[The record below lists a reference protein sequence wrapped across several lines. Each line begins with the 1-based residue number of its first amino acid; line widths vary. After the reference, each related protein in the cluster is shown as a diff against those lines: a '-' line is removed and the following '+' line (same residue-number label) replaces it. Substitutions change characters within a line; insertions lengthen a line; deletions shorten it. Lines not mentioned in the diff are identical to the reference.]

1 MVNNLGLRL
10 TMTQLANISGRAHGV
25 AATCR
30 FAAWT
35 AVAGCNM
42 DHASDAMDW
51 TLSDGTTLREL
62 TQSEPTVVV
71 VVDPSQCLR
80 CSSVL
85 AEWLDRERMSGVN
98 VELLL
103 AREPEDNERRILLTT
118 GVRTDGYLRGVQ
130 IEPLRTPI
138 ELVVDSGG
146 GVLFRAERVYG
157 PSSPLL
163 DALEDG
169 RSLREAVDA
178 LSVLEHEAN
187 QQQREME

>member
-1 MVNNLGLRL
+1 
-10 TMTQLANISGRAHGV
+10 
-25 AATCR
+25 
-30 FAAWT
+30 
-35 AVAGCNM
+35 
-42 DHASDAMDW
+42 MDW

-62 TQSEPTVVV
+62 VQSEPIVVV
-71 VVDPSQCLR
+71 VVDPSQCLL

-85 AEWLDRERMSGVN
+85 AEWLYRERMSGVN

-103 AREPEDNERRILLTT
+103 AREPENHERRILLAA
-118 GVRTDGYLRGVQ
+118 GVRADGYLRGVQ
-130 IEPLRTPI
+130 IEPQRTPI
-138 ELVVDSGG
+138 ELVVDSG

-178 LSVLEHEAN
+178 LSVLEHEAKSTTEGDGVAWN
-187 QQQREME
+187 AELQSPNTRSG

>member
-1 MVNNLGLRL
+1 M
-10 TMTQLANISGRAHGV
+10 
-25 AATCR
+25 
-30 FAAWT
+30 
-35 AVAGCNM
+35 
-42 DHASDAMDW
+42 
-51 TLSDGTTLREL
+51 LSDGTTLREL
-62 TQSEPTVVV
+62 AQSEPTVVV

-98 VELLL
+98 LELLL
-103 AREPEDNERRILLTT
+103 AREPENHERRILLAA
-118 GVRTDGYLRGVQ
+118 GLRTDGYLRGVK

-138 ELVVDSGG
+138 ELVVDSG

-178 LSVLEHEAN
+178 LSVLEHDAQSTTEGDGVAWN
-187 QQQREME
+187 AELQPPNTRSG